1 MACFDFVPLQT
12 QDFKIRYAS
21 ISRLFILPKSSTPHT
36 LVVIG
41 LDPPIRKGQTY
52 YSYLLCQ
59 FNNADELQLE
69 LNMSDEL
76 LAQKNEKV
84 CAAAGM
90 L

>member
-1 MACFDFVPLQT
+1 VQT
-12 QDFKIRYAS
+12 QDFKIRYTS
-21 ISRLFILPKSSTPHT
+21 ISRLFILPKASTPHT

-59 FNNADELQLE
+59 FNNDDDVSKE
-69 LNMSDEL
+69 LNISDEL

-84 CAAAGM
+84 C
-90 L
+90 